1 MKVVRGSEI
10 SFVPASHEDP
20 SKPGVYKRVLAT
32 HADLLSGQVM
42 MVNWARL
49 PAGSAFQ
56 RHYHEDMQEL
66 FVLLGGP
73 VTMTVDGD
81 PQTLNSG
88 DAILIAPREIHEMT
102 NDSGGDVEYIVFG
115 ISTGAGGQTVVVE

>member
-32 HADLLSGQVM
+32 HADLLCGQVM
-42 MVNWARL
+42 MVNWAKL

-56 RHYHEDMQEL
+56 RHYHEDMQEV

-88 DAILIAPREIHEMT
+88 DAILISPREIHEMT
-102 NDSGGDVEYIVFG
+102 NDSDADVEYIVFG
-115 ISTGAGGQTVVVE
+115 ISTGEGGQTVVVE